1 VTHFNTSESF
11 HAQHLFKLSI
21 VHIPNSQLYRRF
33 VSFDFVSFDCIS
45 FDANYHIIKPNI
57 CNLEAATLLQNLN
70 KMGSISLFNYTPSI
84 PGVLTII
91 LSALFFVR
99 CTAAEEIFDINDSR
113 STKSQSALG
122 NSSWARCQHAYGKL
136 TSKEISRCMY
146 VIKKVL
152 VK

>member
-1 VTHFNTSESF
+1 MLNTSLSCQSCIYRTANYTAGSFRLTSFRLTAF
-11 HAQHLFKLSI
+11 HA
-21 VHIPNSQLYRRF
+21 
-33 VSFDFVSFDCIS
+33 